1 MVKNLSQKFLYSS
14 HILGYICSI
23 LIRNINNLYLFIM
36 PILFSLISLI
46 VYIIVYKNK
55 INQKYILIHV
65 LIDFALLIW
74 MIYFL

>member
-1 MVKNLSQKFLYSS
+1 MVKKLSQKFLYSS

-36 PILFSLISLI
+36 PILFSFISLI

>member
-1 MVKNLSQKFLYSS
+1 MVKKLSQKFLYSS

-36 PILFSLISLI
+36 PIMFSFISLI